1 MPVFASINLLL
12 VTLLAL
18 SVATGPASAADSAGS
33 EDGGHAEIPH
43 SILAVSVGYALERKR
58 GKDEEA
64 GTISLEYAYRFSQ
77 KWSVGGAIE
86 ALGDD
91 VTRDV
96 SLAALVSFHPGGHWR
111 LFAGPG
117 YEFAENEDEFL
128 IRIGVGYEFLVGD
141 DWTLAPELVGD
152 FLEGGKR
159 TYILGLAVGREF

>member
-1 MPVFASINLLL
+1 M
-12 VTLLAL
+12 
-18 SVATGPASAADSAGS
+18 
-33 EDGGHAEIPH
+33 
-43 SILAVSVGYALERKR
+43 
-58 GKDEEA
+58 
-64 GTISLEYAYRFSQ
+64 
-77 KWSVGGAIE
+77 
-86 ALGDD
+86 
-91 VTRDV
+91 

-128 IRIGVGYEFLVGD
+128 IRIGVGYEFSVGD